1 MADKKYYWLRLRK
14 DFFKRHDVRILEAM
28 PNGKEYALFYL
39 KLLTE
44 SIDHEGAL
52 RFSDKIPYTIEMLS
66 TVTNT
71 APDVVKAALEA
82 LIELEM
88 IEHHEDGTYIIH
100 GIENMIGTAEND
112 EFTRE
117 SARLRA
123 KAYRDRKKNAS
134 RDDNVTVTLQ
144 SRDDNVIR
152 HGEIEIEKEIKKEY
166 RKKEPGKP
174 GTRSRSMIHQQ
185 YEQRDIDFDSIEA
198 DFLGKK
204 ETEHGKHNKN
214 SGEND

>member
-1 MADKKYYWLRLRK
+1 MAEKKYYWLRLRK
-14 DFFKRHDVRILEAM
+14 DFFKRHDIRILEAM

-88 IEHHEDGTYIIH
+88 IEHHEDGTYIIP
-100 GIENMIGTAEND
+100 GIESMIGTAEQD

-117 SARLRA
+117 STRQRVAAFRERQ
-123 KAYRDRKKNAS
+123 KERNSD
-134 RDDNVTVTLQ
+134 VTLQ
-144 SRDDNVIR
+144 KRYSNVTCN
-152 HGEIEIEKEIKKEY
+152 GEIEIEKEIKKEY

-185 YEQRDIDFDSIEA
+185 YEQRDIDFDGIEA

>member
-1 MADKKYYWLRLRK
+1 MDEEKKYFWLRLRK

-28 PNGKEYALFYL
+28 PNGKEYVMFYL
-39 KLLTE
+39 KMLTE

-52 RFSDKIPYTIEMLS
+52 RFSDTTPYSTEMLA
-66 TVTNT
+66 TIANT
-71 APDVVKAALEA
+71 SPEIAEGAIKA
-82 LIELEM
+82 LINLEM
-88 IEHHEDGTYIIH
+88 IDVNDDGTFNMI
-100 GIENMIGTAEND
+100 GIENMIGFETKWAEKK
-112 EFTRE
+112 R
-117 SARLRA
+117 
-123 KAYRDRKKNAS
+123 KYRQQKDIERTQEGQSEDIERTKK
-134 RDDNVTVTLQ
+134 DNVRQ
-144 SRDDNVIR
+144 
-152 HGEIEIEKEIKKEY
+152 EKELEIDIKKKY
-166 RKKEPGKP
+166 KKKEPGKP

>member
-1 MADKKYYWLRLRK
+1 MGDKRYYWLRLRK
-14 DFFKRHDVRILEAM
+14 DFFKRHDIRILEAM

-71 APDVVKAALEA
+71 APDMVKAALEA

-88 IEHHEDGTYIIH
+88 IEHHEDGTYIIP
-100 GIENMIGTAEND
+100 GIESMIGTAEQD

-117 SARLRA
+117 STRQRVAAFRERQ
-123 KAYRDRKKNAS
+123 KERNSD
-134 RDDNVTVTLQ
+134 VTLQ
-144 SRDDNVIR
+144 KRYSNVTCN
-152 HGEIEIEKEIKKEY
+152 GEIEIEKEIKKEY

-204 ETEHGKHNKN
+204 ETEHGKHNQN

>member
-14 DFFKRHDVRILEAM
+14 DFFKRHDIRILEAM

-71 APDVVKAALEA
+71 APDMVKAALEA

-88 IEHHEDGTYIIH
+88 IEHHEDGTYIIP
-100 GIENMIGTAEND
+100 GIESMIGTAEQD

-117 SARLRA
+117 STRQRVAAFRERQ
-123 KAYRDRKKNAS
+123 KERNSD
-134 RDDNVTVTLQ
+134 VTLQ
-144 SRDDNVIR
+144 KRYSNVTCN
-152 HGEIEIEKEIKKEY
+152 GEIEIEKEIKKEY

-204 ETEHGKHNKN
+204 ETEHGKHNQN

>member
-1 MADKKYYWLRLRK
+1 MAETKKYYWLRLKR
-14 DFFKRHDVRILEAM
+14 DFFKRHDIRIIESM
-28 PNGKEYALFYL
+28 PNGKEFVLFYL

-44 SIDHEGAL
+44 AIDHEGEL
-52 RFSDKIPYTIEMLS
+52 RFSDAIPYSEEMLA

-71 APDVVKAALEA
+71 DPDVVEDALEK
-82 LIELEM
+82 LQELEM
-88 IEHHEDGTYIIH
+88 IEVCDDGTYIML
-100 GIENMIGTAEND
+100 GIDNMIGTAEND
-112 EFTRE
+112 EYTRE

-166 RKKEPGKP
+166 RKKAPDKS
-174 GTRSRSMIHQQ
+174 GTRSRSMVHNQ
-185 YEQRDIDFDSIEA
+185 YAKRDIDFDSLEA
-198 DFLGKK
+198 ELLKK
-204 ETEHGKHNKN
+204 K
-214 SGEND
+214 

>member
-1 MADKKYYWLRLRK
+1 MAETKKYYWLRLRK
-14 DFFKRHDVRILEAM
+14 DFFKRHDIRILEAM

-71 APDVVKAALEA
+71 DPDVVEDALEA
-82 LIELEM
+82 LLELEM
-88 IEHHEDGTYIIH
+88 IEHQKDGTYIIP

-117 SARLRA
+117 YARLRA

-152 HGEIEIEKEIKKEY
+152 HGEIEKEIKKEY
-166 RKKEPGKP
+166 RKKEPDKSGN
-174 GTRSRSMIHQQ
+174 RSRSMVHNQ
-185 YEQRDIDFDSIEA
+185 YAKRDIDFESLEA
-198 DFLGKK
+198 ELLKK
-204 ETEHGKHNKN
+204 K
-214 SGEND
+214 

>member
-1 MADKKYYWLRLRK
+1 MGDKRYYWLRLRK
-14 DFFKRHDVRILEAM
+14 DFFKRHDIRILEAM

-71 APDVVKAALEA
+71 APDMVKAALEA

-88 IEHHEDGTYIIH
+88 IEHHEDGTYIIP
-100 GIENMIGTAEND
+100 GIESMIGTAEQD

-117 SARLRA
+117 STRQRVAAFRERQ
-123 KAYRDRKKNAS
+123 KERNSD
-134 RDDNVTVTLQ
+134 VTLQ
-144 SRDDNVIR
+144 KRYVTQQ
-152 HGEIEIEKEIKKEY
+152 KK
-166 RKKEPGKP
+166 
-174 GTRSRSMIHQQ
+174 I
-185 YEQRDIDFDSIEA
+185 
-198 DFLGKK
+198 
-204 ETEHGKHNKN
+204 
-214 SGEND
+214 

>member
-1 MADKKYYWLRLRK
+1 MGDKKYYWLRLRK
-14 DFFKRHDVRILEAM
+14 DFFKRHDIRILEAM

-88 IEHHEDGTYIIH
+88 IEHHEDGTYIIP
-100 GIENMIGTAEND
+100 GIESMIGTAEQD

-117 SARLRA
+117 STRQRVAAFRERQ
-123 KAYRDRKKNAS
+123 KERNSD
-134 RDDNVTVTLQ
+134 VTLQ
-144 SRDDNVIR
+144 KRYSNVTCN
-152 HGEIEIEKEIKKEY
+152 GEIEIEKEIKKEY

-185 YEQRDIDFDSIEA
+185 YEQRDLDFDSIEA

-204 ETEHGKHNKN
+204 ETNHGKHNKN
-214 SGEND
+214 SGEDD

>member
-14 DFFKRHDVRILEAM
+14 DFFKRHDIRILEAM

-52 RFSDKIPYTIEMLS
+52 RFSDKIPYTTEMLS

-71 APDVVKAALEA
+71 DPDVVKDALET
-82 LIELEM
+82 LIKLEM
-88 IEHHEDGTYIIH
+88 IEHCEDGTYNIP

-112 EFTRE
+112 EYTRE

-152 HGEIEIEKEIKKEY
+152 HGEIEKEIEKDIKKEY

-174 GTRSRSMIHQQ
+174 GKRSRSMIHQQ

-198 DFLGKK
+198 EFLGKK
-204 ETEHGKHNKN
+204 EVVDGKHSKD
-214 SGEND
+214 S